1 MTGII
6 FGISAITL
14 AVTLVLFRANIKGYI
29 GEKVVSVYLK
39 TLPSASY
46 KIINDLI
53 LPTRRGTSQ
62 VDHVVIS
69 KYGIFVIET
78 KNYKGWIS
86 GHENS
91 EKWTQNIYGNKF
103 KLSNPVRQNQSHI
116 RAIQNSLSN
125 IGQFPMISIIAFS
138 SNASLNV
145 SVGSAYVIYWKQIA
159 STIRRHRTEVI
170 SDEQVQRIISH
181 LRESNVTTGSRKK
194 DHTKRVRQVT
204 AHYESM
210 LAVGICPRCGGRL
223 VERNGMYGSFFGCS
237 NYPRCKFTHR

>member
-1 MTGII
+1 MTGIV

-14 AVTLVLFRANIKGYI
+14 AVTLVLFRAKIKGFI
-29 GEKVVSVYLK
+29 GEKVVSAHLK

-53 LPTRRGTSQ
+53 LPTKRGTSQ

-69 KYGIFVIET
+69 NYGIFVIET
-78 KNYKGWIS
+78 KNYKGWIF

-91 EKWTQNIYGNKF
+91 EKWIQNIYGNKY

-116 RAIQNSLSN
+116 RAIQNSLSD

-145 SVGSAYVIYWKQIA
+145 SVESVHVIYWKQIA
-159 STIRRHRTEVI
+159 STIRRHRAEVI
-170 SDEQVQRIISH
+170 SDDQVQRIVSH

-204 AHYESM
+204 AHYESK
-210 LAVGICPRCGGRL
+210 LAAGICPRCGGRL
-223 VERNGMYGSFFGCS
+223 VERNGMYGRFFGCT